1 MAYLISWV
9 LWLLYVLVATAA
21 MYTFLSFFETTVS
34 RMLGCRTYYV
44 FDYERILARGDRCLY
59 KPLDTPVVYKP
70 IVLEGVTATTA
81 EEPTPAPAVDKYEA
95 YRRGVRQM
103 LEARWPY
110 LPDHVVSTAMDIPR
124 EEILSI
130 APTADGWASRIQKA
144 ASGWLAA
151 DTGLPSE
158 LVQHVT
164 SARDLEDQL
173 RLADLEIV
181 LMDMATEYPA
191 VKDLAD
197 LEVVSSVFQLLRS
210 KGRPLMKAGDY
221 IKAAAAYGAVETT
234 APSLKRAFAPGG
246 MTAEQWMTL
255 RYRARD
261 F

>member
-44 FDYERILARGDRCLY
+44 FDYERILARGGRFLY

-70 IVLEGVTATTA
+70 IVLQAVPTTTA
-81 EEPTPAPAVDKYEA
+81 AAEEPAPAVDKYEA

-234 APSLKRAFAPGG
+234 APSLKRTFAPGG